1 MHERI
6 SFDSLCFPTDSLQQ
20 VNDYWHKLGAR
31 RVSILAVQL
40 TPDAVPE
47 IRDILASGPFK
58 LETVAGHIFTPGAL
72 SRREED
78 WVQPRQRL
86 NALIDLAAEVGAHS
100 IYMLT
105 GGHGNLTWEEGAE
118 CFSRAIA
125 PCVEH
130 AGHAGV
136 ALCIETASWVYA
148 DIHLAHTLRDAITL
162 TEMAGIGINIDL
174 LSSWTEAGL
183 RDSIER
189 AMTRCLLVQ
198 VCDYTYGDRSFPCR
212 TVIGDGNMPL
222 ERLVGWI
229 LEAGYEGAF
238 DLELLGPRID
248 QVGQFDAVRR
258 SGEYMTK
265 LLESLGA

>member
-6 SFDSLCFPTDSLQQ
+6 SFDSLCFPTATLQEVKGHWQ
-20 VNDYWHKLGAR
+20 SMGAR
-31 RVSILAVQL
+31 RVSILALQL
-40 TPDAVPE
+40 TPDAVGE
-47 IRDILASGPFK
+47 IKGIMASGPFK
-58 LETVAGHIFTPGAL
+58 LETVAGHIFMPGPL

-78 WVQPRQRL
+78 WVQPRENL
-86 NALIDLAAEVGAHS
+86 NGLIDRAAEVGAHS

-105 GGHGNLTWEEGAE
+105 GGHGSLSWEEGAE

-130 AGHAGV
+130 AAHAGI

-148 DIHLAHTLRDAITL
+148 DIHLAHTLRDAIIL

-183 RDSIER
+183 RESIEE

-198 VCDYTYGDRSFPCR
+198 VCDYKYGDRSFPCR
-212 TVIGDGNMPL
+212 AVPGDGDMPL
-222 ERLVGWI
+222 EQLIGWI

-248 QVGQFDAVRR
+248 QEGHYAAVRR
-258 SGEYMTK
+258 AGENMTK

>member
-1 MHERI
+1 MHDRI
-6 SFDSLCFPTDSLQQ
+6 SFDSLCFPTSTLQQ
-20 VNDYWHKLGAR
+20 VKGYWHELGAR

-40 TPDAVPE
+40 TPETVGE
-47 IRDILASGPFK
+47 VKEILASGPFP
-58 LETVAGHIFTPGAL
+58 LETIAGHIFVQGHL
-72 SRREED
+72 SRRQED
-78 WVQPRQRL
+78 WVEPRARL
-86 NALIDLAAEVGAHS
+86 NTLIDLAAEVGAHS

-105 GGHGNLTWEEGAE
+105 GGHGGLTWEEGAE

-130 AGHAGV
+130 ANHAGV

-148 DIHLAHTLRDAITL
+148 DIHLAHTLRDAVTL
-162 TEMAGIGINIDL
+162 VEMAGIGINIDL

-183 RDSIER
+183 KESIER
-189 AMTRCLLVQ
+189 AITRCNLVQ

-212 TVIGDGNMPL
+212 TVPGDGNMPL

-248 QVGQFDAVRR
+248 QEGQLEAVRR